1 MKLLLHCRRAI
12 SLTMAGPCIKY
23 FPYLDNNNSNNNNNY
38 DDGDDDKE
46 KNFITNER
54 NETFCSIYLRLKNN
68 KTFF

>member
-1 MKLLLHCRRAI
+1 
-12 SLTMAGPCIKY
+12 MAGPCIKY